1 MYAAM
6 YSITF
11 LRVDIRQIIG
21 LKSALSRRHD
31 PETKKPPR
39 EGGFPYS
46 FHTHAFL
53 GCYIKR
59 MYLNSLVGGTR
70 IELVTPAV

>member
-31 PETKKPPR
+31 PEKKKTAP
-39 EGGFPYS
+39 
-46 FHTHAFL
+46 
-53 GCYIKR
+53 
-59 MYLNSLVGGTR
+59 
-70 IELVTPAV
+70 